1 MRLIG
6 NILWFVFGG
15 CVQGLLWVLWGVLWS
30 ITIIGIP
37 ARLQC
42 FPFGKE
48 VITTSDSSASLI
60 LNILWFIFG
69 GFGMAITNLITAI
82 ILAITIVGI
91 PFSKQS
97 LKLAKLSFTKT
108 EAAEFTDQL
117 GKIIEMVE
125 LLEEVDYKVIIS
137 ILV

>member
-37 ARLQC
+37 VGIQCFKLARLQF

-91 PFSKQS
+91 PFAKQS
-97 LKLAKLSFTKT
+97 LKLAKLSLMPF
-108 EAAEFTDQL
+108 
-117 GKIIEMVE
+117 GK
-125 LLEEVDYKVIIS
+125 DVIS
-137 ILV
+137 K